1 MECPNC
7 RNTIPD
13 TSTFCAYCGATITP
27 PAAAAPSSGSSRR
40 WLFIGGGIAAIVV
53 VVVVVVVAV
62 LILGGGDPEP
72 SQAVLPVPPAT
83 PLPEAAAAPAD
94 RPVAPP
100 TAMPAATPVPQST
113 TAPLASAPSA
123 NSDKNIIFSDLDW
136 TSAKVQTRIAQYLVE
151 HGYRYRTALM
161 SGSTDHLFRSLRD
174 GEVHVAMEIWL
185 PLQDAAWRE
194 ALSNG
199 EVAYGGVS
207 LGDDWQSTFVI
218 PKYLQEEYPG
228 LDHVDDLKDPRYREL
243 FATTNGKAR
252 LVGCVVG
259 WACETGNQA
268 QIEGY
273 GLTDHLQVVK
283 PDSEADLF
291 NELYDAYAKR
301 KPWLGYMWGT
311 ADPALL
317 LDLVQLEEPPYSD
330 ECWYTTQACAFKDST
345 ILTAVH
351 SEVTDMRPEVIH
363 LLINWGFT
371 TEEYQAVFRWMDS
384 NGATVEEAALNWLM
398 ENGDTWRGWVTA
410 EAVVGVQ
417 TALDAGV
424 PAAGWPR

>member
-27 PAAAAPSSGSSRR
+27 PAAAASSSGSSRR

-53 VVVVVVVAV
+53 VVAVVAV

-83 PLPEAAAAPAD
+83 PLPEAAAARAD
-94 RPVAPP
+94 TPVAPS
-100 TAMPAATPVPQST
+100 TAMQAA

-123 NSDKNIIFSDLDW
+123 NSDENIIFSDLDW
-136 TSAKVQTRIAQYLVE
+136 TSAQVQTRIAQYLVE
-151 HGYRYRTALM
+151 HGYGYRTGLM
-161 SGSTDHLFRSLRD
+161 SGGTDHLFRSLRA

-185 PLQDAAWRE
+185 PLQSDLWRE

-207 LGDDWQSTFVI
+207 LGEDWQSTFVI
-218 PKYLQEEYPG
+218 PQYLQEEYPG
-228 LDHVDDLKDPRYREL
+228 LDNVDDLKDPRYREL
-243 FATTNGKAR
+243 FATATSDGKAR
-252 LVGCVVG
+252 LVGCVAG
-259 WACETGNQA
+259 WACETGNNA

-283 PDSEADLF
+283 PDSEAALF
-291 NELYDAYAKR
+291 TELYDAYAKR

-317 LDLVQLEEPPYSD
+317 LDLVQLEETPYSE

-351 SEVTDMRPEVIH
+351 SDVTGMRPEVIH
-363 LLINWGFT
+363 LLTNWGFT
-371 TEEYQAVFRWMDS
+371 TGEYQAVFQWMDA

-398 ENGDTWRGWVTA
+398 ENGDLWRGWVTA
-410 EAVVGVQ
+410 EAAVGVQ

>member
-53 VVVVVVVAV
+53 VVAVVAV

-83 PLPEAAAAPAD
+83 PLPEAAAARAD
-94 RPVAPP
+94 TPVAPS
-100 TAMPAATPVPQST
+100 TAMQAA

-123 NSDKNIIFSDLDW
+123 NSDENIIFSDLDW
-136 TSAKVQTRIAQYLVE
+136 TSAQVQTRIAQYLVE
-151 HGYRYRTALM
+151 HGYGYRTGLM
-161 SGSTDHLFRSLRD
+161 SGGTDHLFRSLRA

-185 PLQDAAWRE
+185 PLQSDPWRE

-207 LGDDWQSTFVI
+207 LGEDWQSTFVI
-218 PKYLQEEYPG
+218 PQYLQEEYPG
-228 LDHVDDLKDPRYREL
+228 LDNVDDLKDPRYREL
-243 FATTNGKAR
+243 FATATSDGKAR
-252 LVGCVVG
+252 LVGCVAG
-259 WACETGNQA
+259 WACETGNNA

-283 PDSEADLF
+283 PDSEAALF
-291 NELYDAYAKR
+291 TELYDAYAKR

-317 LDLVQLEEPPYSD
+317 LDLVQLEETPYSE

-351 SEVTDMRPEVIH
+351 SDVTGMRPEVIH
-363 LLINWGFT
+363 LLTNWGFT
-371 TEEYQAVFRWMDS
+371 TDEYQAVFQWMDA

-398 ENGDTWRGWVTA
+398 ENGDLWRGWVTA
-410 EAVVGVQ
+410 EAAVGVQ

>member
-1 MECPNC
+1 M
-7 RNTIPD
+7 
-13 TSTFCAYCGATITP
+13 
-27 PAAAAPSSGSSRR
+27 
-40 WLFIGGGIAAIVV
+40 
-53 VVVVVVVAV
+53 
-62 LILGGGDPEP
+62 
-72 SQAVLPVPPAT
+72 
-83 PLPEAAAAPAD
+83 
-94 RPVAPP
+94 
-100 TAMPAATPVPQST
+100 
-113 TAPLASAPSA
+113 
-123 NSDKNIIFSDLDW
+123 
-136 TSAKVQTRIAQYLVE
+136 
-151 HGYRYRTALM
+151 
-161 SGSTDHLFRSLRD
+161 
-174 GEVHVAMEIWL
+174 
-185 PLQDAAWRE
+185 
-194 ALSNG
+194 
-199 EVAYGGVS
+199 
-207 LGDDWQSTFVI
+207 
-218 PKYLQEEYPG
+218 
-228 LDHVDDLKDPRYREL
+228 DDLKDPRYREL

-371 TEEYQAVFRWMDS
+371 TGEYQEVFRWMDS

>member
-53 VVVVVVVAV
+53 VVAVVAV
-62 LILGGGDPEP
+62 LILGDGDPEP

-83 PLPEAAAAPAD
+83 PLPEAAAARAD
-94 RPVAPP
+94 TPVAPS
-100 TAMPAATPVPQST
+100 TAMQAA

-123 NSDKNIIFSDLDW
+123 NSDENIIFSDLDW
-136 TSAKVQTRIAQYLVE
+136 TSAQVQTRIAQYLVE
-151 HGYRYRTALM
+151 HGYGYRTGLM
-161 SGSTDHLFRSLRD
+161 SGGTDHLFRSLRA

-185 PLQDAAWRE
+185 PLQSDAWRE

-207 LGDDWQSTFVI
+207 LGEDWQSTFVI
-218 PKYLQEEYPG
+218 PQYLQEEYPG
-228 LDHVDDLKDPRYREL
+228 LDNVDDLKDPRYREL
-243 FATTNGKAR
+243 FATATSDGKAR
-252 LVGCVVG
+252 LVGCVAG
-259 WACETGNQA
+259 WACETGNNA

-283 PDSEADLF
+283 PDSEAALF
-291 NELYDAYAKR
+291 TELYDAYAKR

-317 LDLVQLEEPPYSD
+317 LDLVQLEETPYSE

-351 SEVTDMRPEVIH
+351 SDVTGMRPEVIH
-363 LLINWGFT
+363 LLTNWGFT
-371 TEEYQAVFRWMDS
+371 TDEYQAVFQWMDA

-398 ENGDTWRGWVTA
+398 ENGDLWRGWVTA
-410 EAVVGVQ
+410 EAAVGVQ

>member
-27 PAAAAPSSGSSRR
+27 PAAAASSSGSSRR
-40 WLFIGGGIAAIVV
+40 WLFIGAGIAAIVV
-53 VVVVVVVAV
+53 VVAVVAV

-83 PLPEAAAAPAD
+83 PLPEAAAARAD
-94 RPVAPP
+94 TPVAPS
-100 TAMPAATPVPQST
+100 TAMQAA

-123 NSDKNIIFSDLDW
+123 NSDENIIFSDLDW
-136 TSAKVQTRIAQYLVE
+136 TSAQVQTRIAQYLVE
-151 HGYRYRTALM
+151 HGYGYRTGLM
-161 SGSTDHLFRSLRD
+161 SGGTDHLFRSLRA

-185 PLQDAAWRE
+185 PLQSDPWRE

-207 LGDDWQSTFVI
+207 LGEDWQSTFVI
-218 PKYLQEEYPG
+218 PQYLQEEYPG
-228 LDHVDDLKDPRYREL
+228 LDNVDDLKDPRYREL
-243 FATTNGKAR
+243 FATATSDGKAR
-252 LVGCVVG
+252 LVGCVAG
-259 WACETGNQA
+259 WACETGNNA

-283 PDSEADLF
+283 PDSEAALF
-291 NELYDAYAKR
+291 TELYDAYAKR

-317 LDLVQLEEPPYSD
+317 LDLVQLEETPYSE

-351 SEVTDMRPEVIH
+351 SDVTGMRPEVIH
-363 LLINWGFT
+363 LLTNWGFT
-371 TEEYQAVFRWMDS
+371 TGEYQAVFQWMDA

-398 ENGDTWRGWVTA
+398 ENGDLWRGWVTA
-410 EAVVGVQ
+410 EAAVGVQ

>member
-13 TSTFCAYCGATITP
+13 TVQFCAYCGASVTPVTPVP
-27 PAAAAPSSGSSRR
+27 PAAPTVETGSGSSRR
-40 WLFIGGGIAAIVV
+40 WLFIGGGAVMVAVVVIVV
-53 VVVVVVVAV
+53 IVF
-62 LILGGGDPEP
+62 LMISDDTEQPR
-72 SQAVLPVPPAT
+72 AVLPMLAPTAADDPPPAT
-83 PLPEAAAAPAD
+83 SITT
-94 RPVAPP
+94 PVAG
-100 TAMPAATPVPQST
+100 TDRQPAPVSGG
-113 TAPLASAPSA
+113 SAIG
-123 NSDKNIIFSDLDW
+123 DVIIFSDLDW
-136 TSAKVQTRIAQYLVE
+136 TSAQVQTRIAQYLVE
-151 HGYRYRTALM
+151 HGYGYRTGLM
-161 SGSTDHLFRSLRD
+161 SGGTNHLFRSLRD

-185 PLQDAAWRE
+185 PLQDDAWRE

-228 LDHVDDLKDPRYREL
+228 LDNVDDLKDPRYREL
-243 FATTNGKAR
+243 FATATSNGKAR
-252 LVGCVVG
+252 LVGCVIG
-259 WACETGNQA
+259 WACETGNNA
-268 QIEGY
+268 QIKGY
-273 GLTDHLQVVK
+273 GLIDHLQVVK

-351 SEVTDMRPEVIH
+351 SEVTGMRPEVIH

-371 TEEYQAVFRWMDS
+371 TEEYQAVFQWMDT

-398 ENGDTWRGWVTA
+398 ENGGTWRGWVTA
-410 EAVVGVQ
+410 EAEIGVK

>member
-13 TSTFCAYCGATITP
+13 TVQFCAYCGASVTP
-27 PAAAAPSSGSSRR
+27 VPPVVPTPAAPTAQGSGSSRR
-40 WLFIGGGIAAIVV
+40 WLFIGGGAVMVAVVMVV
-53 VVVVVVVAV
+53 VIAFLMISDDTEQPRVALSMPAPTV
-62 LILGGGDPEP
+62 MADPP
-72 SQAVLPVPPAT
+72 RAGSVT
-83 PLPEAAAAPAD
+83 T
-94 RPVAPP
+94 PVATAGQQP
-100 TAMPAATPVPQST
+100 TPAASG
-113 TAPLASAPSA
+113 SAIG
-123 NSDKNIIFSDLDW
+123 DVIVFSDLDW
-136 TSAKVQTRIAQYLVE
+136 TSAQVQTRIAQYLVE
-151 HGYRYRTALM
+151 HGYGYRTGLK
-161 SGSTDHLFRSLRD
+161 SGGTDHLFRSLRA

-185 PLQDAAWRE
+185 PLQSDAWRE

-207 LGDDWQSTFVI
+207 LGEDWQSTFVI
-218 PKYLQEEYPG
+218 PQYLQEEYPG
-228 LDHVDDLKDPRYREL
+228 LDNVDDLKDPRYREL
-243 FATTNGKAR
+243 FATATSDGKAR

-259 WACETGNQA
+259 WACETGNNA

-283 PDSEADLF
+283 PDSEAALF
-291 NELYDAYAKR
+291 TELYDAYAKR

-317 LDLVQLEEPPYSD
+317 LDLVQLEETPYSE

-351 SEVTDMRPEVIH
+351 SDVTGMRPEVIH
-363 LLINWGFT
+363 LLTNWGFT
-371 TEEYQAVFRWMDS
+371 TDEYQAVFQWMDA
-384 NGATVEEAALNWLM
+384 NGATVEEAGLDWLM
-398 ENGDTWRGWVTA
+398 ENGGTWRGWVTA
-410 EAVVGVQ
+410 EAAVGIQ

-424 PAAGWPR
+424 PAAGWPRQ